1 MTSDVRRVFPSR
13 GSIAAGKLT
22 VFGLETIR
30 ERMGTRWDI
39 LSAQVDTLFEAAI
52 RRFLQAGDVF
62 FKTGELTFVLLF
74 RDLSL
79 QDAQLT
85 CTAIAKD
92 VCNRLYGE
100 QTLAMAVRNLVG
112 PVDREYLPAYKNIEF
127 GIDEALERGGTE
139 TLICADNAPAPV
151 MPPPPTARGRELS
164 FTQLPRTR
172 VPWSEDSLTFGYR
185 PIWDCTLK
193 AVLTYL
199 CQPIPKSH
207 LGVTATPGFCTAS
220 EDEERA
226 CLDRAV
232 LAHAVK
238 RISQM
243 RVEGARVLLAV
254 PLHFTTLARQR
265 IWADFNKL
273 YATISHD
280 ILRDVIFVI
289 LDLEGVPNIR
299 LIQELPKLAAAR
311 HILCALDHNDR
322 IGERFANTNV
332 HAFGLEFPE
341 TGLNDAE
348 LNGCIKSL
356 ALDAEERGFQS
367 FVLGIQSTSRA
378 LNAMAAGVRYL
389 EGPAIHAPVADP
401 RFAFVHGIEDLYA
414 PRAAQG

>member
-1 MTSDVRRVFPSR
+1 MTSDVTRVFPSR

-22 VFGLETIR
+22 AMGLETIR
-30 ERMGTRWDI
+30 EKLGPKWEK
-39 LSAQVDTLFEAAI
+39 LSALVDTLFEAAI
-52 RRFLQAGDVF
+52 KRSCKPGDAY
-62 FKTGELTFVLLF
+62 FKTGELNFVLLF

-79 QDAQLT
+79 QDAQHK
-85 CTAIAKD
+85 CTEIAKE

-112 PVDREYLPAYKNIEF
+112 PVDREYLPAYRNIEF

-139 TLICADNAPAPV
+139 TVICADNAPAPV
-151 MPPPPTARGRELS
+151 LSAPAATREMDLS
-164 FTQLPRTR
+164 FTQHPRIR
-172 VPWSEDSLTFGYR
+172 VPWTEDSLTFNYR

-193 AVLTYL
+193 VVLTYL
-199 CQPIPKSH
+199 CQPIVKNQ
-207 LGVTATPGFCTAS
+207 LGVSSMPGFCTAARD
-220 EDEERA
+220 EDRG

-238 RISQM
+238 RIQQM
-243 RVEGARVLLAV
+243 RTEGARVLLAV

-273 YATISHD
+273 YGTLSHD

-299 LIQELPKLAAAR
+299 LTQELPKLSGAR
-311 HILCALDHNDR
+311 HIMCAIHHNDR
-322 IGERFANTNV
+322 IGERFANTGV
-332 HAFGLEFPE
+332 HAFGLEFPDA
-341 TGLNDAE
+341 GPSDAE

-356 ALDAEERGFQS
+356 ALDADERGFQS

-414 PRAAQG
+414 AQA